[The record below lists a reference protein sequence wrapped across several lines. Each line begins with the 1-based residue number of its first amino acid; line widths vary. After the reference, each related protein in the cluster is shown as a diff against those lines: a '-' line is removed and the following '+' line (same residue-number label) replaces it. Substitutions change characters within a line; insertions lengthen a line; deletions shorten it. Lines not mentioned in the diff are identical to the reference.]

1 MLQKRYFTLA
11 DLNQYAKSKN
21 INENELRIFIC
32 RDIEKFQKTD
42 SVLPIYALID
52 RDNDLRIVINKDI
65 EWKFNKYWT
74 TTTYRS
80 GGFLTSRW
88 KAIPVVPTVQNV
100 YCCIDISVM
109 YRLTIN
115 TNPFSIIT
123 C

>member
-32 RDIEKFQKTD
+32 RDIEEFQKTD

-65 EWKFNKYWT
+65 EWKFNK
-74 TTTYRS
+74 
-80 GGFLTSRW
+80 
-88 KAIPVVPTVQNV
+88 
-100 YCCIDISVM
+100 
-109 YRLTIN
+109 
-115 TNPFSIIT
+115 
-123 C
+123 